1 MTVWLTSFW
10 IVLKDAVLVVDNE
23 LQPPVDGDAE
33 TAPVVPKECMLAV
46 LEMECIG
53 FVIFN

>member
-1 MTVWLTSFW
+1 MVWLTSW
-10 IVLKDAVLVVDNE
+10 WMLLNEVVRLAESE
-23 LQPPVDGDAE
+23 LHPPVDGDAE
-33 TAPVVPKECMLAV
+33 VAPVLPKDCMLAV

>member
-1 MTVWLTSFW
+1 M
-10 IVLKDAVLVVDNE
+10 VDNE